1 MKKALVAALAAS
13 FLLTTA
19 GSVFAAQPEFD
30 GKIQYQHRF
39 NQVDGV
45 SSDENRL
52 KFVLNGHADAIAKNM
67 NLYFRISAEKLGGSA
82 AQTARSFNGF
92 PGQSWSDTSAVGFFD
107 QFGVEVKN
115 AGWNYKV
122 GRQDAFIGANGLIYD
137 STYGIGRHIFADG
150 VTVTGKSGVTNIS
163 AVALQLD
170 QYNEDDS
177 KLYALAASYKPS
189 KNLTLGATLAK
200 YNKGNGG
207 DVTPDANFWDVNVA
221 YTFNSKLDGYAEYAK
236 SNLDTDNTAYVLG
249 LNYSLDKKNFLWTC
263 YSSVEKFANIHDGMS
278 TTTYDHN
285 REGMWYGFGHTF
297 DKTTSFALY
306 YGDMKKIDPA
316 VGPVPGSKNHKSLR
330 TTVNYKF

>member
-13 FLLTTA
+13 FVLTTA

-39 NQVDGV
+39 NKDAGFE
-45 SSDENRL
+45 SDENRL

-67 NLYFRISAEKLGGSA
+67 NLYFRISAEKLGGST
-82 AQTARSFNGF
+82 QTSRSFNYF
-92 PGQSWSDTSAVGFFD
+92 PGQEWGTVNDAVGFFD
-107 QFGVEVKN
+107 QFGVEIKN

-170 QYNEDDS
+170 QYVQDDS
-177 KLYALAASYKPS
+177 KLYALAASYNPS
-189 KNLTLGATLAK
+189 KKLTLGATLAK
-200 YNKGNGG
+200 YNKGTGG
-207 DVTPDANFWDVNVA
+207 NDVTEDANFWDINTA

-236 SNLDTDNTAYVLG
+236 SNLDTNNTAYVYG

-263 YSSVEKFANIHDGMS
+263 YSHVEANGNIHDGMS
-278 TTTYDHN
+278 TTTFDHK

-306 YGDMKKIDPA
+306 YGDMKWLDTGNK
-316 VGPVPGSKNHKSLR
+316 VTSLR